1 MSMNKLTRIP
11 HPGVW
16 ALGLMAVAAAI
27 LFPPKASAVP
37 AFARQTEMACAA
49 CHYQHFPTLNAFGRA
64 FKQGGYTMTGGQS
77 MVEGDAL
84 SLPVALNASLITK
97 LRYQKTNG
105 SSDTGTDKGEL
116 QFPDEAALLIG
127 GRAGEHIGF
136 LLEAALADA
145 ESFNSYKV
153 HFNYPVGDTNY
164 GAVVF
169 LTDAGGAPY
178 GFELF
183 NTGAQRF
190 MRPVEDRRAVAAQQF
205 IGSSGGMGSPGAS
218 EAEGIALVASRSDMF
233 ANLSFWTP
241 NHGAVAVDGF
251 ANYLRAGYMP
261 TIDGWDTGIGVQY
274 FSGEV
279 SRDAAGGGD
288 MDTDA
293 WFVDGQ
299 AQGKLGGKPVGLYF
313 TYGQAEAG
321 ANNYFNTNPN
331 DQEAWS
337 ALGELGLIPNKW
349 TVYAGYLNG
358 DNGSDPALGANED
371 RRFTI
376 GTSWSL
382 AQNARIELFN
392 TSYSGNAYEPKPAS
406 GGDNLT
412 TLMLF
417 AAF

>member
-1 MSMNKLTRIP
+1 MNKLTQIP
-11 HPGVW
+11 DRGVW
-16 ALGLMAVAAAI
+16 ALGLMAVAAAV

-49 CHYQHFPTLNAFGRA
+49 CHYQHYPALNAFGRA
-64 FKQGGYTMTGGQS
+64 FKQGGYTMTNSQGQ
-77 MVEGDAL
+77 VEGEDL
-84 SLPVALNASLITK
+84 SLPVVLNASLITK

-105 SSDTGTDKGEL
+105 SSDEGTDRGEL

-127 GRAGEHIGF
+127 GRAGEHVGF
-136 LLEAALADA
+136 LLEAALIDDM
-145 ESFNSYKV
+145 SFNSYKA
-153 HFNYPVGDTNY
+153 HFNYPVGDVNY
-164 GAVVF
+164 GAVAF

-190 MRPVEDRRAVAAQQF
+190 MRAVEDRRAVAAQQF

-218 EAEGIALVASRSDMF
+218 DAEGIALVASRSDMF

-241 NHGAVAVDGF
+241 DHGAVAVDGF
-251 ANYLRAGYMP
+251 ANYLRVGYMP
-261 TIDGWDTGIGVQY
+261 TVRGWDTGIGVQY
-274 FSGEV
+274 FTGTA
-279 SRDAAGGGD
+279 SRSALSGGD
-288 MDTDA
+288 VDTDA
-293 WFVDGQ
+293 WFIDGQ
-299 AQGKLGGKPVGLYF
+299 AQGRLGGKPVGLYF
-313 TYGQAEAG
+313 TYGAAEG
-321 ANNYFNTNPN
+321 GGNNYFNTNPN

-337 ALGELGLIPNKW
+337 VLGELGLTPNKW

-371 RRFTI
+371 ERMTV

-382 AQNARIELFN
+382 AQNVRLELYN
-392 TSYSGNAYEPKPAS
+392 TSYSGNKYDPEPVA

-417 AAF
+417 AGF